1 MVVDRSVH
9 SYCKRDDDKKHAIK
23 CIVTLI
29 GIYEVDI
36 KKRFQYFVKNIFEK
50 KNHIVVFDYF

>member
-1 MVVDRSVH
+1 MVVDRGVH

-29 GIYEVDI
+29 GIYEVGI
-36 KKRFQYFVKNIFEK
+36 KKILQYFVKNMYLK
-50 KNHIVVFDYF
+50 KKKIYYG